1 VSGESRTWAGPSES
15 RGRDYA
21 GAIYGSLLAASVVA
35 GTSPGRVAPSPWQLA
50 VLLMAT
56 GVVFWLAHVY
66 AELFGGRR
74 AHQATAWPTVRQVA
88 AQEWPIV
95 EAVVPPTLV
104 ALAGMLLGISDSTT
118 AWLAL
123 SVAVAGQ
130 VGWAIAGALAAGA
143 GRRAIVLS
151 AVVNLALGLVLVVL
165 KAVVAH

>member
-1 VSGESRTWAGPSES
+1 VSGESRTWAGQSES
-15 RGRDYA
+15 QGRDYA

-50 VLLMAT
+50 LLLLAT

-74 AHQATAWPTVRQVA
+74 SHRATEWPTIRHAA

-95 EAVVPPTLV
+95 EAVVPPAVV
-104 ALAGMLLGISDSTT
+104 ALAGMLLGMSDSTT

-130 VGWAIAGALAAGA
+130 VGWAVAGALAAGA
-143 GRRAIVLS
+143 GRRAIVVS